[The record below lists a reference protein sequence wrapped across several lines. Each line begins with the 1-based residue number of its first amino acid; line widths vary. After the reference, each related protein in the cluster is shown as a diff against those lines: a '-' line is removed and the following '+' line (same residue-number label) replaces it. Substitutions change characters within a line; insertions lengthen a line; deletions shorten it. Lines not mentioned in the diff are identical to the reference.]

1 MSNDR
6 LLRVRSA
13 QPTHLFS
20 GTRGNDSGPQ
30 QRVNS
35 NDLCF
40 FRRIDSEK
48 LLIGRVVQFSYLEG
62 SKRAREYSSLYVD
75 TSIDSCNSI
84 GVSANWFQGAKET
97 SENEFVSFIPLDGM
111 FTIGYLSMKYY
122 VATIDEN
129 VLCETENAAF
139 SIPAS
144 VLST

>member
-1 MSNDR
+1 M
-6 LLRVRSA
+6 
-13 QPTHLFS
+13 
-20 GTRGNDSGPQ
+20 
-30 QRVNS
+30 
-35 NDLCF
+35 CF

-84 GVSANWFQGAKET
+84 GAFANWFQGAKET
-97 SENEFVSFIPLDGM
+97 SENEFVSFIALDGM
-111 FTIGYLSMKYY
+111 FTIGYLSTKYY

-144 VLST
+144 VLSNIEARWKDLLSFDIDFLDQ